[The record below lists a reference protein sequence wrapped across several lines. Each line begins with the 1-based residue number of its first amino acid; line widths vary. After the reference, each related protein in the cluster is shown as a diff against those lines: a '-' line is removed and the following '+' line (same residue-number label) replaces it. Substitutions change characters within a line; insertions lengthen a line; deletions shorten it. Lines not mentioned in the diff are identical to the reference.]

1 MRYIAQG
8 LRRDTAL
15 HIACLS
21 KHQYYHRPVGNK
33 SSGRPR
39 SETTLHKGVHVAN
52 RQVIEVIRQVQRDP
66 DTNYGYRRMYY
77 HLMQMG
83 YQINHKK
90 VYRLMKGADLLKKK
104 VRPRSQKSYVKYR
117 IVTPERPLQ
126 VLEMD
131 IKMVW
136 VTEQRRH
143 AYILTILDTFTRMA
157 LYWCVGYC
165 MKEHQVKQAWCYLI
179 EHYLQAYNLLNEQL
193 HVELRNDNGPQFS
206 SNLIQSFMKENHID
220 QVFTHPY
227 TPQENGHVESFHSIL
242 KEALGQ
248 QPFWS
253 LIELEDRLKVFYQK
267 YNNVRI
273 HSAIAHLA
281 PHTFWQCWQQDL
293 IERIELKNKKVKFK
307 LKIPYQQLSGN
318 ESLRV
323 VLCSNEPSLNGEDYL
338 NYQQE
343 VIGANTSIL
352 QPRGGPS
359 SV

>member
-8 LRRDTAL
+8 MRRDTAL
-15 HIACLS
+15 GIARLS
-21 KHQYYHRPVGNK
+21 KHQYYYRPVGNK
-33 SSGRPR
+33 PSGRPC
-39 SETTLHKGVHVAN
+39 SATTPYQGIEVAN
-52 RQVIEVIRQVQRDP
+52 QQVVDTIRAVQQDP

-90 VYRLMKGADLLKKK
+90 VYRLMKGADLLRRK
-104 VRPRSQKSYVKYR
+104 VRPRSEKSYVKYR

-143 AYILTILDTFTRMA
+143 AYILTILDTFTRA
-157 LYWCVGYC
+157 VLYWCVGYC
-165 MKEHQVKQAWCYLI
+165 MKEQQVKQAWCYII
-179 EHYLQAYNLLNEQL
+179 EHYLQAYDLLNKQL

-206 SNLIQSFMKENHID
+206 SNMIQSFMKENCID

-227 TPQENGHVESFHSIL
+227 TPQENGHVESFHGIL

-253 LIELEDRLKVFYQK
+253 LTELEGRLTVFYQK
-267 YNNVRI
+267 YNEVRI
-273 HSAIAHLA
+273 HSSIAHLA
-281 PHTFWQCWQQDL
+281 PHTFWQCWQQGL
-293 IERIELKNKKVKFK
+293 IERTELNNRKVKFK
-307 LKIPYQQLSGN
+307 LKVPYQQLSGN
-318 ESLRV
+318 GNQRE
-323 VLCSNEPSLNGEDYL
+323 VLCSNETSRNGEDHLDYK
-338 NYQQE
+338 QE
-343 VIGANTSIL
+343 VIGANTSVL
-352 QPRGGPS
+352 QPL
-359 SV
+359 V

>member
-1 MRYIAQG
+1 MVMRYIAQG
-8 LRRDTAL
+8 MRRDMAL
-15 HIACLS
+15 RIARLS

-33 SSGRPR
+33 PCGRPC
-39 SETTLHKGVHVAN
+39 SQTTLYQCIEVAN
-52 RQVIEVIRQVQRDP
+52 QQVVDVIRAVQQDP

-83 YQINHKK
+83 YHINHKK

-104 VRPRSQKSYVKYR
+104 VRPENGKSYVKYR
-117 IVTPERPLQ
+117 IVAPERPLQ

-136 VTEQRRH
+136 VTEHRRH
-143 AYILTILDTFTRMA
+143 AYILTILDTFTRAA

-165 MKEHQVKQAWCYLI
+165 MKEQRVKQAWCYVI
-179 EHYLQAYNLLNEQL
+179 EHYLQAYDLLNEQL

-206 SNLIQSFMKENHID
+206 SNMIRRFVKENHID

-227 TPQENGHVESFHSIL
+227 TPQENGHVESFHAIL

-253 LIELEDRLKVFYQK
+253 LSELEARLEVFYQK
-267 YNNVRI
+267 YNQVRI
-273 HSAIAHLA
+273 HSSIAYLA
-281 PHTFWQCWQQDL
+281 PLPFWQCWQQGL

-307 LKIPYQQLSGN
+307 LKVSYQQLSGN
-318 ESLRV
+318 GNLRE
-323 VLCSNEPSLNGEDYL
+323 VLCSNETSLNGEDHLYV
-338 NYQQE
+338 QQE
-343 VIGANTSIL
+343 VNGANTSVL
-352 QPRGGPS
+352 QP